1 MIDWEIRTQLFKTDS
16 TILKRN
22 SLLLIPCV
30 NIASG
35 IKADSLMVQF
45 LCADLLTRLGDL
57 PSIVTKL
64 GVTNQWGKYGCCSR
78 QLHNGKVAV
87 NC

>member
-1 MIDWEIRTQLFKTDS
+1 MIDWEIRTQLFKTKS

-30 NIASG
+30 NIASE

-45 LCADLLTRLGDL
+45 LCADLLTRIGDL

-64 GVTNQWGKYGCCSR
+64 GVTNQWGEYRCCSR